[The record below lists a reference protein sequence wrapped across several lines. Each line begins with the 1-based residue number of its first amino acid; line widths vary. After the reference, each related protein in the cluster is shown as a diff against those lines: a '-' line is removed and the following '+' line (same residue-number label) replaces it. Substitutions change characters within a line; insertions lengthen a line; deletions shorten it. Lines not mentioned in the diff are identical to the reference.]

1 LVLEEETNVSIISE
15 KDKNC
20 PTSAA
25 LLIKSAVCNLIY
37 LAFNFD
43 VGNLPVVQ
51 QWIKSW
57 KNTNIVKRERCVE
70 TWDAGLLLD

>member
-1 LVLEEETNVSIISE
+1 VSIIPE
-15 KDKNC
+15 KNKNC
-20 PTSAA
+20 PESAV

-43 VGNLPVVQ
+43 VGKALVIQ

-57 KNTNIVKRERCVE
+57 KNSNIIKRERYIE
-70 TWDAGLLLD
+70 TWDAVCY